1 MSLLY
6 RMNLWLF
13 LPGDYPLTTD
23 TEVKKWDFYAIS
35 VFKARSVWVLIL
47 IGWES
52 EGEIFEL
59 ITNQKS
65 A

>member
-13 LPGDYPLTTD
+13 LPGDYPLKTD
-23 TEVKKWDFYAIS
+23 TEVKKFDFYAIS

-52 EGEIFEL
+52 GV
-59 ITNQKS
+59 K
-65 A
+65 

>member
-13 LPGDYPLTTD
+13 LPGDYPLKTD
-23 TEVKKWDFYAIS
+23 TEVKKFDFYAIS
-35 VFKARSVWVLIL
+35 VFEARSVWVLIL

-52 EGEIFEL
+52 GA
-59 ITNQKS
+59 K
-65 A
+65 